1 MKNFRFQLDSLLRL
15 RARELETEEMRLAT
29 LRADLTRLERDIRQ
43 TVEESQ
49 NTSHAVASGTSSGAE
64 LGQLQHYRNALARK
78 LKGMVKEQSACQF
91 RIEQQQRKV
100 VEANRRKRLIERLK
114 ERRLAEWTAEVEK
127 EFQQL
132 AEETYLSSWNRQ

>member
-15 RARELETEEMRLAT
+15 RTRELETEEMRLAT
-29 LRADLTRLERDIRQ
+29 MRADLTRLERSIQ
-43 TVEESQ
+43 HTVAESQ
-49 NTSHAVASGTSSGAE
+49 NTSHAVASGASSGAE

-78 LKGMVKEQSACQF
+78 LKGMVKERSACQF
-91 RIEQQQRKV
+91 QIEQQQRKV

-132 AEETYLSSWNRQ
+132 AEETYLSNWNRQ